1 MNIIL
6 MIEELR
12 EELIKNGMDKGF
24 QDPQVIMISEKLDDL
39 INQYY
44 RITSEVNIAS

>member
-24 QDPQVIMISEKLDDL
+24 QDPQVILISKKLDAL
-39 INQYY
+39 INQYCF
-44 RITSEVNIAS
+44 ISSKSILTI

>member
-44 RITSEVNIAS
+44 RITSEVKIAS